1 MKKRAG
7 LRGDRPGFTILE
19 ILIASLIMAVVVIG
33 ALSMYTKSSRTSA
46 DQQQYVRVQQ
56 DVRAALYF
64 LSRDVRM
71 AGAGM
76 TPDAFGTALE
86 GTDNQNQGGPVQ
98 PDRLKLMGNIDDP
111 FNLPVQSC
119 GGNATQITLVDHSL
133 EQYPYPDS
141 YYVGKT
147 VLLIPR
153 PSSGC
158 TNAILRQITAVIHNP
173 GGTNEK
179 FQFGG
184 GVGVNPPGGTKPPCP
199 DSNYDGG
206 SVILS
211 QVREYWL
218 DTTGNASGLT
228 AGVGGYIGG
237 GTAGVL
243 YQTTNGVHYPIAQ
256 NIENLQFRY
265 NGDFDGDV
273 NGTLDGFQDWSP
285 AWTEAQIGRIRQVRI
300 WILGRTP
307 ARFAGVSGPSAG
319 GTYLYRRPAMANS
332 PAATSDDWHKRFLL
346 ESTSAIRNLSLDIYN
361 K

>member
-1 MKKRAG
+1 MKATTR
-7 LRGDRPGFTILE
+7 LRRSRPGFTILE
-19 ILIASLIMAVVVIG
+19 LLIASLIMVVVVIG
-33 ALSMYTKSSRTSA
+33 ALSMYTKSHKTSA
-46 DQQQYVRVQQ
+46 DQQQYVRLQQ
-56 DVRAALYF
+56 DVRASLYF

-71 AGAGM
+71 AGAGL
-76 TPDAFGTALE
+76 TSDFFSQALE
-86 GTDNQNQGGPVQ
+86 GTDNENQGGEVQ
-98 PDRLKLMGNIDDP
+98 PDRLKLMGNIDEP
-111 FNLPVQSC
+111 FSLPVQNC
-119 GGNATQITLVDHSL
+119 GGNATQVSFEDYSF

-141 YYVGKT
+141 YYVGKH
-147 VLLIPR
+147 VLLVPR

-158 TNAILRQITAVIHNP
+158 ANAILRQVTQVIHNP

-179 FQFGG
+179 FKFGASQG
-184 GVGVNPPGGTKPPCP
+184 INPPGGTKPPCAAA
-199 DSNYDGG
+199 DYDGG
-206 SVILS
+206 SVVLS

-228 AGVGGYIGG
+228 AGVNGYIGA

-265 NGDFDGDV
+265 NGNFDGDV
-273 NGTLDGFQDWSP
+273 NGTLDGFQDWST
-285 AWTEAQIGRIRQVRI
+285 AWTAEQIGRIRQVRI
-300 WILGRTP
+300 WALGRTP
-307 ARFAGVSGPSAG
+307 ARFASVSGTSAG

-346 ESTSAIRNLSLDIYN
+346 ESTSSIRNLSLDVYN